1 MHCNPGGGSLKLR
14 TPPRP
19 AGRVERAVKDS
30 SAPWHVGVDVG
41 GTFTDFYACH
51 RVSGRVRKLKRPST
65 PDDPARAILDG
76 LAELAARHGMA
87 TDRLARLAHGT
98 TVGTNAL
105 IQRRGGK
112 IVLLTTRGFRDL
124 LEIGRQTRPH
134 MFDLFADSPPPLV
147 SRERRFEV
155 DERITSGGEV
165 VRALDEASIDEAVRR
180 VRAQSPDA
188 CAVCLLFSFENPV
201 HERALGKALR
211 AAAPDLALS
220 LSCEVQPEFREYERF
235 STTVLNA
242 YLQPVMS
249 AYLKRLE
256 RGLGRHAPGAVLG
269 INQSSG
275 GLMSARR
282 AQEVPVRTALSGP
295 AAGVVGALHVA
306 GHGERTDVITLDMG
320 GTSADVALIR
330 GRRADVAYHR
340 EVAGFPIRLPMVDIE
355 TVGAGGGSIAWF
367 DRDGL
372 LKVGPQSAGAA
383 PGPACYARGG
393 DAPTVTDANL
403 LLGRLSSHGL
413 LGGEMAL
420 DIDLARRAFEPMAAR
435 LGFSVERTACGVIG
449 VVVANMVR
457 AIRTLSV
464 ERGHDPRAH
473 TLMPFGGAGPLHARD
488 VAASLGIREVLVP
501 GAPGILC
508 AQGLVVS
515 DSTEDFVLSE
525 RSRLDDDTPE
535 RVRERVAHLLDAAD
549 NWFAN
554 ERVPAHRRGME
565 LSLDMRYAGQ
575 NFELSVPLDPGTPA
589 SPLHA
594 VPDLPTL
601 AERFYRVHDSSYG
614 YHSREDPVEVVNY
627 RLTARARVFE
637 DAPPPATEPDE
648 PAPPAAA
655 HREVWFSDS
664 GSVRSAVYAREHL
677 EPGHRIAG
685 PAIVEQL
692 DATTPIHPGDAA
704 RVDAAGNLVIT
715 LGAGGK

>member
-1 MHCNPGGGSLKLR
+1 MND
-14 TPPRP
+14 T
-19 AGRVERAVKDS
+19 

-41 GTFTDFYACH
+41 GTFTDFYAHHRESSRICH
-51 RVSGRVRKLKRPST
+51 LKRAST
-65 PDDPARAILDG
+65 PDDPARAILAG
-76 LAELAARHGMA
+76 LAELAAQHGVG
-87 TDRLARLAHGT
+87 TGRLARFAHGT

-112 IVLLTTRGFRDL
+112 VVLLTTAGFRDL

-134 MFDLFADSPPPLV
+134 MFDLFADFPPPLIA
-147 SRERRFEV
+147 RARRFEV
-155 DERITSGGEV
+155 NERITTGGEV
-165 VRALDEASIDEAVRR
+165 VRALDETSIDEAVRR
-180 VRAQSPDA
+180 VNAEGPDA
-188 CAVCLLFSFENPV
+188 CAVCLLFSFENPE
-201 HERALGKALR
+201 HERALGEALR
-211 AAAPDLALS
+211 AAAPELPLS
-220 LSCEVQPEFREYERF
+220 LSCEVQAEFREYERF

-249 AYLKRLE
+249 TYLKRLE
-256 RGLGRHAPGAVLG
+256 NELARRAPRATLG

-282 AQEVPVRTALSGP
+282 AQQVPVRTALSGP

-306 GHGERTDVITLDMG
+306 RLGERSEVITLDMG

-330 GRRADVAYHR
+330 GRRADIAYHR

-372 LKVGPQSAGAA
+372 LKAGPRSAGAA

-393 DAPTVTDANL
+393 KEPTVTDANL
-403 LLGRLSSHGL
+403 LLGRLSPRGL

-420 DIDLARRAFEPMAAR
+420 DIELARRAFAPIAAR
-435 LGFSVERTACGVIG
+435 LDFSVERSALGVLG

-473 TLMPFGGAGPLHARD
+473 VLMPFGGAGPLHARD

-515 DSTEDFVLSE
+515 DLTEDFVLSE
-525 RSRLDDDTPE
+525 RSRLDDDTAE
-535 RVRERVAHLLDAAD
+535 KLRERVARLLDEAD
-549 NWFAN
+549 QWFVSEA
-554 ERVPAHRRGME
+554 VPPATRGVD

-575 NFELSVPLDPGTPA
+575 NFELSVPLDAGVPA
-589 SPLHA
+589 SPLRA
-594 VPDLPTL
+594 VPDLETL
-601 AERFYRVHDSSYG
+601 AERFYRVHDATYG
-614 YHSREDPVEVVNY
+614 YHSREDAVEVVNY
-627 RLTARARVFE
+627 RLTARGRIF
-637 DAPPPATEPDE
+637 DDTPAPASEPDD
-648 PAPPAAA
+648 PVPSPDA
-655 HREVWFSDS
+655 HREVWFSDA
-664 GSVRSAVYAREHL
+664 GSVRSAVYSRERL
-677 EPGHRIAG
+677 APGHRIAG

-692 DATTPIHPGDAA
+692 DATTPIYPGDAA
-704 RVDAAGNLVIT
+704 CVDRAGNLVIT
-715 LGAGGK
+715 LGKGEE